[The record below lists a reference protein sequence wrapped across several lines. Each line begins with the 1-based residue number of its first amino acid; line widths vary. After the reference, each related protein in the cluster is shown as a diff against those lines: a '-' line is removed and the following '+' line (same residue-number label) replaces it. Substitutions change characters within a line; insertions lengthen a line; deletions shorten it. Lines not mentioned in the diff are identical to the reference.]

1 MFVISGNILDS
12 SAPAKRRGKERER
25 PRAKRPSKM
34 KRIILKDR
42 QKRTELR
49 RILSETTQ
57 PKKIEPNESDF
68 AGEIKDEPIVE
79 EQPKNGNT
87 YYLTL

>member
-49 RILSETTQ
+49 RILSEMTQ
-57 PKKIEPNESDF
+57 PKKIESN
-68 AGEIKDEPIVE
+68 EIKAEPIVE

>member
-49 RILSETTQ
+49 RILSEMTQ

-68 AGEIKDEPIVE
+68 AGEIKDEPIVG
-79 EQPKNGNT
+79 EQTKNGNT